1 MFMDAG
7 TPPFINDAKQS
18 ELIDAGEE
26 LGQSSPPKS
35 CKKCGRWKPPRAH
48 HCSVCGRCVLKMD
61 HHCPWINNCVGFN
74 NYRHFLLFLLYL
86 ASCCLFVIIVFLHA
100 TMKTLPKS
108 KSRNSITSGIWTSV
122 GDFAFQIAMASA

>member
-48 HCSVCGRCVLKMD
+48 HCSVCNRCVLKMD

-86 ASCCLFVIIVFLHA
+86 ASCCVFVIIVFLHA
-100 TMKTLPKS
+100 SMKQLHYKPKS
-108 KSRNSITSGIWTSV
+108 RTSDPSFSFTAAIR
-122 GDFAFQIAMASA
+122 